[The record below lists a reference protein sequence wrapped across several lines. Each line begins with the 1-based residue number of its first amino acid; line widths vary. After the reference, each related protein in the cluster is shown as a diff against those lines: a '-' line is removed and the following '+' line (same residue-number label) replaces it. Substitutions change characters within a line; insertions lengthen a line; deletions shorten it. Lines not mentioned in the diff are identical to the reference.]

1 MLYRIFKTGLEG
13 ADLHLLYP
21 FMPEVKTPI
30 NLMFL
35 NEFDLSQTNNT
46 LNFIQSL
53 LIFAIEGLHMLFSPG
68 PTSRRDFL
76 SLAILFPIVSFV
88 VFMFLPSGKKL
99 FIITS
104 LLFSIAVMLIKQ
116 ALFWYHS
123 LNGTHSD
130 GRSEVASHQ

>member
-1 MLYRIFKTGLEG
+1 
-13 ADLHLLYP
+13 
-21 FMPEVKTPI
+21 
-30 NLMFL
+30 MFL

-76 SLAILFPIVSFV
+76 SLAIHFPIVSFL
-88 VFMFLPSGKKL
+88 VFMFLPAGKKL

-116 ALFWYHS
+116 ALF
-123 LNGTHSD
+123 GIIP
-130 GRSEVASHQ
+130 